1 MRILRALFLVL
12 VVVNLLLFAAGRGYF
27 GGSGSGEPERLA
39 AQIQP
44 DKIRILRED
53 RPSQAARGQSGP
65 AAAAGPAKAPPPGPS
80 ARSDVDAPCLSFE
93 PVSRE
98 QARRIAAKQRARN
111 GGLTFV
117 ERRLEEPG
125 SYWVSL
131 PPQPSKEDQ
140 DARIAQLK
148 NAGVTDFFVMAG
160 EPGENRGA
168 VSLGLFKSERMAESL
183 RDKLRAKGIEGVR
196 VTARETAGAKLAVEV
211 RGPSEALAALAAEIA
226 AELPALKSGE
236 CSAKR

>member
-1 MRILRALFLVL
+1 
-12 VVVNLLLFAAGRGYF
+12 
-27 GGSGSGEPERLA
+27 
-39 AQIQP
+39 
-44 DKIRILRED
+44 
-53 RPSQAARGQSGP
+53 
-65 AAAAGPAKAPPPGPS
+65 
-80 ARSDVDAPCLSFE
+80 
-93 PVSRE
+93 
-98 QARRIAAKQRARN
+98 
-111 GGLTFV
+111 
-117 ERRLEEPG
+117 
-125 SYWVSL
+125 
-131 PPQPSKEDQ
+131 
-140 DARIAQLK
+140 
-148 NAGVTDFFVMAG
+148 MAG